1 MFPSNFPP
9 ETNMGLNNVQIRDN
23 RYDAVLHLVTAAD
36 GAQNYYNLNN
46 AARYEVFLK
55 VRIVYNK
62 L

>member
-1 MFPSNFPP
+1 VILDD
-9 ETNMGLNNVQIRDN
+9 MGLNNVQIRDN